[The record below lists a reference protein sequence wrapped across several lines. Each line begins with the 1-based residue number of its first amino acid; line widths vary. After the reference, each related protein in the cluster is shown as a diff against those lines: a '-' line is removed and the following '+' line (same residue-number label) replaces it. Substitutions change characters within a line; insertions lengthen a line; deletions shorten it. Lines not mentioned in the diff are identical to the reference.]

1 MAETGTV
8 PPAGRR
14 EWIGLAVLTL
24 PTMVAM
30 LDLNVV
36 ILALPHL
43 GAALRAGSSEQL
55 WITDI
60 YGFLIAGFLVT
71 MGRLGDRIGHRRL
84 LLTGAGAFAAL
95 SVAAA
100 YTTSPEQLIAMRA
113 LLGIAGATIMP
124 MTLALI
130 RNMFKDARQMAT
142 AVGLWSMAMMAGISL
157 GPAVGGLLL
166 NSFWWGSV
174 FLISVPVMVVLLAVG
189 PALLP
194 ESRHP
199 TSGRLDLV
207 SVALS
212 LAAVLPLIYGLKE
225 LARSGLAVT
234 SVVACAVGA
243 TMGTV
248 FVRRQ
253 RRLAEPLLDLS
264 LFGTRAIGGGLAL
277 YLLAGLALSGC
288 GLLLSQH
295 LQLVEGLSPLT
306 AALWMLAPAAVMV
319 IGIQIVMRVAKRVR
333 PGSILTVGMLIAAAG
348 MVVLTQ
354 VDAVAGLPTLM
365 LGVGIVF
372 AGVNAVPALTNQ
384 LVMQS
389 APPHKAGSVGSLS
402 TTAGELGSALGIA
415 GLGSLATL
423 FYQGHVQVPAQV
435 AADTAT
441 AANESI
447 AGAIAAARQLPS
459 DVGNDLLTAARAT
472 FSTAFTQVAG
482 LCAVVFL
489 ALAVLAFVTLR
500 DVPLI
505 GTQPGHDDM
514 TQREP
519 ESLVA

>member
-1 MAETGTV
+1 MADIGTA
-8 PPAGRR
+8 PLAGRR
-14 EWIGLAVLTL
+14 EWIGLAVLAL

-43 GAALRAGSSEQL
+43 GAALHADSNEQL
-55 WITDI
+55 WIVDI

-71 MGRLGDRIGHRRL
+71 MGRLGDRIGYRRL
-84 LLTGAGAFAAL
+84 LLSGAGAFAVL
-95 SVAAA
+95 SLAAA
-100 YTTSPEQLIAMRA
+100 YTTSSGILIVIRA
-113 LLGIAGATIMP
+113 LLGIAGATIVP

-130 RNMFKDARQMAT
+130 RNMFRDAKQMAT
-142 AVGLWSMAMMAGISL
+142 AIGLWSMAMMAGISL

-174 FLISVPVMVVLLAVG
+174 FLIAVPVMVVLLAMG

-194 ESRHP
+194 ESRNP
-199 TSGRLDLV
+199 TSSRLDFV

-212 LAAVLPLIYGLKE
+212 LASILPVIYGLKE
-225 LARSGLAVT
+225 LARSGFAVT
-234 SVVACAVGA
+234 SVVACVVGVTFGMA
-243 TMGTV
+243 

-253 RRLAEPLLDLS
+253 RRLADPLLDVR
-264 LFGTRAIGGGLAL
+264 LFNTRAIAGGLAL

-295 LQLVEGLSPLT
+295 LQLVEGFSPLT
-306 AALWMLAPAAVMV
+306 AALWLLVPAAVMV
-319 IGIQIVMRVAKRVR
+319 VGIQIVMQLAKRVR
-333 PGSILTVGMLIAAAG
+333 PGLILTGGMLIAAVG

-354 VDAVAGLPTLM
+354 VNAVAGLPTLI

-372 AGVNAVPALTNQ
+372 AGVNPVPALTNQ

-402 TTAGELGSALGIA
+402 TTAGELGTALGIA

-423 FYQGHVQVPAQV
+423 FYQGHVRVPAQV
-435 AADTAT
+435 TPEAAA

-447 AGAIAAARQLPS
+447 AGAVTTAQQLPPA
-459 DVGNDLLTAARAT
+459 VANDLLTAARET
-472 FSTAFTQVAG
+472 FNLAFNNVAG
-482 LCAVVFL
+482 LGAVVFL
-489 ALAVLAFVTLR
+489 VLAALAFVALR

-505 GTQPGHDDM
+505 GTNPNQDDV
-514 TQREP
+514 TAPQ
-519 ESLVA
+519 SKDLV